1 MACGPHIRNETFRE
15 VVHHAHKPDA
25 YRSAKD
31 EVLTMSMESVLR
43 SIKSAQSEADAL
55 LASAQEDASKAIG
68 DARRAASET
77 VSEATEGATADARA
91 TIDAARAKAEAE
103 ADKVRAEGAKAAEA
117 LSSSASGRTDTAVD
131 LLLNAIHDA

>member
-1 MACGPHIRNETFRE
+1 MFGLRILNEASFDAG
-15 VVHHAHKPDA
+15 HHAHKPDA

-91 TIDAARAKAEAE
+91 TIDAARAEAEAE
-103 ADKVRAEGAKAAEA
+103 AEKVRAEGGKAADA
-117 LSSSASGRTDTAVD
+117 LSSAASGRTDSAVD